1 MTKIVF
7 ACVGN
12 AGRSQ
17 MATAYAERE
26 RDRRGL
32 DVELVTGGT
41 EPKESISEDALEVL
55 EEDGLDVGGRTPRQ
69 ITADDVVGAQTVVTM
84 GCSASEFVPEDWD
97 GEVRIWSLE
106 SHGGGIEATREQR
119 DEIERRVTAL
129 FDDLERTA

>member
-1 MTKIVF
+1 MTKIAF

-41 EPKESISEDALEVL
+41 DPKVSISEDALEAL
-55 EEDGLDVGGRTPRQ
+55 EEDGLDVGGRTPRR
-69 ITADDVVGAQTVVTM
+69 IESDDVADADTVVTM
-84 GCSASEFVPEDWD
+84 GCSAAEFVPEDWD

-106 SHGGGIEATREQR
+106 SHGDGIEDTREQR

-129 FDDLERTA
+129 FDDLERAA

>member
-17 MATAYAERE
+17 MATAFAERE

-41 EPKESISEDALEVL
+41 DPKESISEDARDVL
-55 EEDGLDVGGRTPRQ
+55 EEEGLDVSGRTPRR
-69 ITADDVVGAQTVVTM
+69 ITTDDVAGAEFVVTM
-84 GCSASEFVPEDWD
+84 GCSASEFVPEDWN

-106 SHGGGIEATREQR
+106 SDETREQR
-119 DEIERRVTAL
+119 DEIERRVAAL

>member
-1 MTKIVF
+1 MTKIVL

-12 AGRSQ
+12 ASRSQ

-41 EPKESISEDALEVL
+41 DPKESISEDALEVL
-55 EEDGLDVGGRTPRQ
+55 EEDGLDVDGRTPRR
-69 ITADDVVGAQTVVTM
+69 ITTEDVIDAEFVVTM
-84 GCSASEFVPEDWD
+84 GCSAAEFVPEDWD

-106 SHGGGIEATREQR
+106 SDETREQR